1 MPLTIEINEARPAY
15 RIKTYVVVKTLMH
28 SWATEAVEEFTS
40 EIDALTWADAMN
52 RIDTAHAYYVRY
64 D

>member
-1 MPLTIEINEARPAY
+1 MPLTIDMFTPR
-15 RIKTYVVVKTLMH
+15 RVVKTYVVIRSGFNAFDMR
-28 SWATEAVEEFTS
+28 EEEEFTS

-52 RIDTAHAYYVRY
+52 RIDKHHAYYVRR